1 MAVNGCSLYPQGGK
15 VETVGGVIDT
25 PTGTVSLRVGI
36 ALIQVLSPSLSI
48 RHFLSCGNS
57 VAEVGAY
64 KRAMAKKTR
73 LPAVKPGQTL

>member
-36 ALIQVLSPSLSI
+36 ALIQVLSPSLNPAFP
-48 RHFLSCGNS
+48 FLWEFG
-57 VAEVGAY
+57 G
-64 KRAMAKKTR
+64 R
-73 LPAVKPGQTL
+73 GGGI